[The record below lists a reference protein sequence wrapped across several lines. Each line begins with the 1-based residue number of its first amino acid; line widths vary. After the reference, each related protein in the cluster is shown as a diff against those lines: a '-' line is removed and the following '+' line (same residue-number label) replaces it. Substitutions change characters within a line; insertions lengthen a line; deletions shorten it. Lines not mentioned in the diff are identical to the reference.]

1 MIKAENFYVVRT
13 PLLPVDTT
21 GNLAHPHLAQHIR
34 QLLQIPFFREAIYI
48 ASPELFQ
55 ELEKWEQGYEDDKL
69 LYALYRYFLR
79 MSSRCTPY
87 GLFAGCATGAVSEQ
101 SGIRLHHYRQH
112 IKQSR
117 LDMNYV
123 AELVKAFTAIPEVR
137 EQLLFY
143 PNNSL
148 YKSGSRYRYAAYQ
161 LTNKFRHYFLTAV
174 NASDYL
180 DAVLH
185 RAAQGATLKDIRNSL
200 VDEAAGITEAD
211 ADDFTEELLQ
221 SQLLVSELEPTV
233 TGEQFFKRFL
243 ERAATLQHTG
253 DWPAVLHQIQSLLQD
268 QQSSIDAYRH
278 VHSLVKSLVPD
289 TSVKDLIQ
297 TDLFVATV
305 QNTLSQHVID
315 DITAQVEQLRKLIRH
330 RPHTDLENFCQ
341 AFSRR
346 YEEQEIPLSLALDPE
361 AGIGYGHH
369 LGHHTDHTP
378 LADDIAVAA
387 ASTPATRPVNKLQQ
401 FQQQQLYQCLRN
413 NSTEILLTDADL
425 DAIQEKEPSPMP
437 YSMYLMGSLLGASAA
452 AIDAGD
458 YLFEMNGCAGPSAAN
473 LLGRFCHGDEHLAT
487 QLKACL
493 DREAAQEP
501 DKIFA
506 EVVHLPEART
516 GNILMRPQ
524 LRDYEIVYLANSQ
537 VAEDHQLPLSDLMIS
552 VQQGRVV
559 LRSRKL
565 NKIIVPRM
573 STAHNYRN
581 GLPVYK
587 FLCELPLQDFSGNIG
602 WDWQLPGGET
612 FLPRVRYRNIIL
624 SKCTWTLDK
633 KDFPDLDSS
642 KSSLAIF
649 QPFKTRWQLPSHVV
663 IVEGDNELLIDTTQ
677 EAALQLLLR
686 QLRKS
691 GTLTI
696 QEFLGTSENCWIEG
710 PDGRHTNQFIIPVH
724 DAAAIPKDTTATDTR
739 PAAASSPQRQFM
751 PGSEWLYLK
760 VYCGTRTAEDF
771 LKETLH
777 PLAQQLTDASLIDK
791 WFFIRYTDP
800 DHHLRIRF
808 HHGTQPDFWQ
818 TVLKRFYAAVQDFSG
833 KALVYRIQTDTYER
847 EMERY
852 GETTMALSESIFCY
866 DSEAVVQMTGLLD
879 EEQGED
885 YRWQLALRGTDM
897 LLQDFGYS
905 PDEKTAFMERIQQAF
920 FREFGGEKALLHQLN
935 DKYRKE
941 MRKIQSI
948 LNPHD
953 DERNGVEEAV
963 ALFRQRSEK
972 IRQLLHQHGPLPEKA
987 ALLPSYIHM
996 FLNRLFLANQRK
1008 QELVLYHFL
1017 SKYYASQSAIRKQ
1030 QTTTGSIHHI
1040 KSIQYEKEK

>member
-21 GNLAHPHLAQHIR
+21 GGMAHPHLAQHIR
-34 QLLQIPFFREAIYI
+34 QLLQQPFLREAIYI
-48 ASPELFQ
+48 ASPELYQ
-55 ELEKWEQGYEDDKL
+55 ELEKWEQGYEDDKMA
-69 LYALYRYFLR
+69 YSLYRYLLR
-79 MSSRCTPY
+79 MSSRPTPY
-87 GLFAGCATGAVSEQ
+87 GLFAGCAMGAVSEQ
-101 SGIRLHHYRQH
+101 SGIRLLPYQQH

-123 AELVKAFTAIPEVR
+123 AELVTAFTTIPAVR

-185 RAAQGATLKDIRNSL
+185 MAAHGTTLKDIRNSL
-200 VDEAAGITEAD
+200 INEAAGITEAD
-211 ADDFTEELLQ
+211 ATEFTEELLQ

-243 ERAATLQHTG
+243 ERAATLQHTEE
-253 DWPAVLHQIQSLLQD
+253 WVSVLNQIQSLLQD
-268 QQSSIDAYRH
+268 QQSSITEYRR

-289 TSVKDLIQ
+289 TSEKDLIQ
-297 TDLFVATV
+297 TDLSLSTL
-305 QNTLSQHVID
+305 QNTLSRTLVN
-315 DITAQVEQLRKLIRH
+315 DIMSQVERLRKLLRH
-330 RPHTDLENFCQ
+330 RPHTDLENFTQ

-346 YEEQEIPLSLALDPE
+346 YEEQEIPLALALDPE
-361 AGIGYGHH
+361 AGIGYGSH

-378 LADDIAVAA
+378 LADDIMIAGADTTTGRP
-387 ASTPATRPVNKLQQ
+387 ASKLQR
-401 FQQQQLYQCLRN
+401 FQQQQLYRCLRDN
-413 NSTEILLTDADL
+413 HTEILLTDADL
-425 DAIQEKEPSPMP
+425 DALQEKETPVLP

-473 LLGRFCHGDEHLAT
+473 LLGRFCYGDD
-487 QLKACL
+487 QLTAQVRACL

-537 VAEDHQLPLSDLMIS
+537 LPEDHQLPLSDLMIS
-552 VQQGRVV
+552 VQRGRII

-565 NKIIVPRM
+565 NKIVVPRM

-587 FLCELPLQDFSGNIG
+587 FLCELQYQDFLGNLG
-602 WDWQLPGGET
+602 WDWLLPGGET
-612 FLPRVRYRNIIL
+612 FFPRVRYRNIIL
-624 SKCTWTLDK
+624 AKCTWKLDK
-633 KDFPDLDSS
+633 KDLPDLDSG
-642 KSSLAIF
+642 KSSIAIF
-649 QPFKTRWQLPSHVV
+649 QPFKNRWQLPSHVT

-686 QLRKS
+686 QLRKNGS
-691 GTLTI
+691 LTI
-696 QEFLGTSENCWIEG
+696 QEFLSTPENCWIEG
-710 PDGRHTNQFIIPVH
+710 PHGRHTNQFIIPVH
-724 DAAAIPKDTTATDTR
+724 DTATVPKNTTATDIR
-739 PAAASSPQRQFM
+739 PATAAMPRQFM

-771 LKETLH
+771 LKETLQ
-777 PLAQQLTDASLIDK
+777 PLAQQLTEASLIDK

-808 HHGTQPDFWQ
+808 HHGTQPDFWKA
-818 TVLKRFYAAVQDFSG
+818 VLEQFYAAVQEFSG
-833 KALVYRIQTDTYER
+833 KALIYRIQTDTYER
-847 EMERY
+847 ETERY
-852 GETTMALSESIFCY
+852 GENTMELSETVFCY
-866 DSEAVVQMTGLLD
+866 DSEAVVQIAELLD

-897 LLQDFGYS
+897 LLQDFGYA
-905 PDEKTAFMERIQQAF
+905 PDEKTAFMENLQQGF

-941 MRKIQSI
+941 MRKVQSI

-963 ALFRQRSEK
+963 AFFRQRSEK
-972 IRQLLHQHGPLPEKA
+972 IRQLLHQYGPLPEKG

-1030 QTTTGSIHHI
+1030 QSTTGSIHHI

>member
-13 PLLPVDTT
+13 PLLPIDTT
-21 GNLAHPHLAQHIR
+21 GSLAHPHLDQHIR
-34 QLLQIPFFREAIYI
+34 QLLQTPFLREAIYI
-48 ASPELFQ
+48 ASPELYQ
-55 ELEKWEQGYEDDKL
+55 ELEKWEQGYQDDKL
-69 LYALYRYFLR
+69 LYSLYRYLLR

-87 GLFAGCATGAVSEQ
+87 GLFAGCTTGAVSEY

-112 IKQSR
+112 TKQSR

-123 AELVKAFTAIPEVR
+123 AELVTAFTAIPEVR
-137 EQLLFY
+137 EQLRFY

-180 DAVLH
+180 DAVLDL
-185 RAAQGATLKDIRNSL
+185 AANGATLKDIRNSL
-200 VDEAAGITEAD
+200 IDEAAGITEAD
-211 ADDFTEELLQ
+211 AAGFTEELLQ

-233 TGEQFFKRFL
+233 TGEQFFRRFL
-243 ERAATLQHTG
+243 DRAATLQQTG
-253 DWPAVLHQIQSLLQD
+253 DWLPVLQQIQSLLQD
-268 QQSSIDAYRH
+268 QQSSIEAYRH

-289 TSVKDLIQ
+289 TSEKDLIQ

-305 QNTLSQHVID
+305 HNTLSRTLVN
-315 DITAQVEQLRKLIRH
+315 DITAQVDQLRKLMRQ

-346 YEEQEIPLSLALDPE
+346 YEEQEIPLALALDPE
-361 AGIGYGHH
+361 AGIGYGSH
-369 LGHHTDHTP
+369 LGRHTDHTP
-378 LADDIAVAA
+378 LADDIVIGGND
-387 ASTPATRPVNKLQQ
+387 TPATRQTNKLQQ
-401 FQQQQLYQCLRN
+401 FQQQQLYRCLQD

-425 DAIQEKEPSPMP
+425 NDLQEKETPVLP
-437 YSMYLMGSLLGASAA
+437 YSMYLMGSILGASAA
-452 AIDAGD
+452 AVDAGD
-458 YLFEMNGCAGPSAAN
+458 YLFELNGCAGPSAAN
-473 LLGRFCHGDEHLAT
+473 LLGRFCHGDE
-487 QLKACL
+487 QLTAQVKACL

-506 EVVHLPEART
+506 EIVHLPEART
-516 GNILMRPQ
+516 GNILLRPQ

-537 VAEDHQLPLSDLMIS
+537 VPADHQLPLSDLMIS
-552 VQQGRVV
+552 VKQGRVV

-565 NKIIVPRM
+565 NKIVVPRM

-587 FLCELPLQDFSGNIG
+587 FLCEVPYQDYSGNLG
-602 WDWQLPGGET
+602 WSWQLPGGET
-612 FLPRVRYRNIIL
+612 FLPRVRYRNILL

-633 KDFPDLDSS
+633 KDFPDLDSE
-642 KSSLAIF
+642 KSCMAIF
-649 QPFKTRWQLPSHVV
+649 QSFKTRWQLPSQVV

-677 EAALQLLLR
+677 EAALHLLFR
-686 QLRKS
+686 QLRKNGS
-691 GTLTI
+691 LTI
-696 QEFLGTSENCWIEG
+696 QEFLSTPENCWIEG
-710 PDGRHTNQFIIPVH
+710 PGGRHTNQFIIPVH
-724 DAAAIPKDTTATDTR
+724 DASPAPKDITETDTR
-739 PAAASSPQRQFM
+739 LSASSLQRQFM
-751 PGSEWLYLK
+751 PGSEWLYVK

-771 LKETLH
+771 LKETLQ

-808 HHGTQPDFWQ
+808 HHGTKPDFWK
-818 TVLKRFYAAVQDFSG
+818 TVLERLYAAIQEFSG
-833 KALVYRIQTDTYER
+833 KALIYRVQTDTYER
-847 EMERY
+847 ETERY
-852 GETTMALSESIFCY
+852 GEITMQLSETVFCY
-866 DSEAVVQMTGLLD
+866 DSEAVVHITGLLD

-905 PDEKTAFMERIQQAF
+905 PDDKTAFMEKLQQGF

-948 LNPHD
+948 LDPHD
-953 DERNGVEEAV
+953 DERNGIEEAV
-963 ALFRQRSEK
+963 AFFRQRSEK
-972 IRQLLHQHGPLPEKA
+972 IRQLLHPYGPLPEKA

-1017 SKYYASQSAIRKQ
+1017 SRYYASQSAIRKQ
-1030 QTTTGSIHHI
+1030 QTTTGSIHHM